1 MDALSKPPPVVAGIP
16 IAFNTQEVEDFF
28 VEVKRLPRGAGKK
41 RKFSFLRL
49 RKKLA
54 EKVIRVI
61 LDRYHDGV
69 DPRGAELLDFSMP
82 REDRRHSGD
91 YELRIEYRISGSP
104 ARWRQTFHFVLD
116 NTSLAGGL
124 NGKLY
129 SSSRRSYAK

>member
-1 MDALSKPPPVVAGIP
+1 MDILSKPPPVVGIP
-16 IAFNTQEVEDFF
+16 IAFNIQEVEDFF

-41 RKFSFLRL
+41 RKFSFLKL

-54 EKVIRVI
+54 EKVVRVI
-61 LDRYHDGV
+61 LDRYHEGLDSKGV
-69 DPRGAELLDFSMP
+69 EILDFSMP
-82 REDRRHSGD
+82 REDRRHLGD